1 MLKIQFEDVVHASQ
15 RIASF
20 CHTTPVLISSSINTL
35 VGAQLFFKAENLQKT
50 GSFKCRGASNA
61 VGLLAKDGTQAVITH
76 SAGNHGAALAYAAR
90 RKGIA
95 CHVVVPKTAPQV
107 KVKAIVREGAQI
119 IFCEPTL
126 EARQNTAQVVI
137 SETNAV
143 LVHPYEHPAVIAGQ
157 GTATLE
163 LLTRVPDLDA
173 LVVPVGGGGLCSGT
187 AITARHL
194 RPNIHIFGAEPALAD
209 DARRSL
215 QAGIRIPSTYPD
227 TVADGLRTSLGE
239 LPFSILRREIED
251 IFTATEEEILTAMAL
266 IYSRLKTVV
275 EPSGAVAL
283 AAILANQSRF
293 TGLRIGVFLSGGNVD
308 LSRLGTFFQNCSIL
322 Q

>member
-1 MLKIQFEDVVHASQ
+1 MEIQFEDIVHASQ

-20 CHTTPVLISSSINTL
+20 CHTTPVLISSSLNTL
-35 VGAQLFFKAENLQKT
+35 IGAQLFFKAENLQKT

-61 VGLLAKDGTQAVITH
+61 VGLLAEVGTQAVVTH
-76 SAGNHGAALAYAAR
+76 SAGNHGAALAYATR
-90 RKGIA
+90 CKGIA

-107 KVKAIVREGAQI
+107 KVNAIVREGAQV

-126 EARQNTAQVVI
+126 KARQNTAQDVI
-137 SETNAV
+137 SKTNAV

-194 RPNIHIFGAEPALAD
+194 RPNIRIFGAEPALAD

-266 IYSRLKTVV
+266 LYSRLKTVV

-293 TGLRIGVFLSGGNVD
+293 TGLRVGVFLSGGNVD
-308 LSRLGTFFQNCSIL
+308 LSRLGAFFSEL
-322 Q
+322 